1 MENILNILLE
11 KPNVNNRWIE
21 KNYPSIFFEINNK
34 ILKNIKWKEKYFLYL
49 KNMEIPNCPICG
61 NELKFIS
68 ILSGYREF
76 CSRKCTSIGTKD
88 KKRSTM
94 INRYGVDNPMKSE
107 EIRLNYKKSIVKKYG
122 VDNIS
127 KDESIKISKR
137 KTMLHKYGV
146 EYNSQREEVK
156 TLLSNRMFLLSDDMN
171 FNKSLSIFKNLNK
184 KIESYDI
191 SLVSIKSSIYNFIC
205 NKCVMEFSIHKN
217 TLNDRIRYQNTICT
231 LCNKIDNTSNSQDI
245 IYEYIRSIYSGE
257 VIINDRHLGFELD
270 IYLPSEK
277 IAFEYNGIYWHSDEF
292 KDKNYHYIKTKKCDE
307 YGIKLIHIWEDY
319 FLNKRQ
325 IVLSR
330 INNLLGSSKKIY
342 ARKCKIGFIS
352 NSEYKNFVEE
362 NHLQGYVSSKY
373 NIGLKYNGELV
384 SIMSFGGLRKS
395 LGQNSVNGHYELL
408 RLCNKIGHSVIGG
421 ASRMLKFFIKDK
433 SPIEIISYADRSWS
447 SGSVYHRMGFKF
459 DHETIPNYFWVKNGL
474 RYNRFSF
481 RKDLLVKNGA
491 DPNLSESKIMKSK
504 GYYRIYDSG
513 NLKFT
518 LRLA

>member
-1 MENILNILLE
+1 
-11 KPNVNNRWIE
+11 
-21 KNYPSIFFEINNK
+21 
-34 ILKNIKWKEKYFLYL
+34 
-49 KNMEIPNCPICG
+49 
-61 NELKFIS
+61 
-68 ILSGYREF
+68 
-76 CSRKCTSIGTKD
+76 
-88 KKRSTM
+88 
-94 INRYGVDNPMKSE
+94 
-107 EIRLNYKKSIVKKYG
+107 
-122 VDNIS
+122 
-127 KDESIKISKR
+127 
-137 KTMLHKYGV
+137 
-146 EYNSQREEVK
+146 
-156 TLLSNRMFLLSDDMN
+156 
-171 FNKSLSIFKNLNK
+171 
-184 KIESYDI
+184 
-191 SLVSIKSSIYNFIC
+191 
-205 NKCVMEFSIHKN
+205 
-217 TLNDRIRYQNTICT
+217 
-231 LCNKIDNTSNSQDI
+231 
-245 IYEYIRSIYSGE
+245 
-257 VIINDRHLGFELD
+257 
-270 IYLPSEK
+270 
-277 IAFEYNGIYWHSDEF
+277 
-292 KDKNYHYIKTKKCDE
+292 
-307 YGIKLIHIWEDY
+307 
-319 FLNKRQ
+319 
-325 IVLSR
+325 
-330 INNLLGSSKKIY
+330 
-342 ARKCKIGFIS
+342 
-352 NSEYKNFVEE
+352 VEE